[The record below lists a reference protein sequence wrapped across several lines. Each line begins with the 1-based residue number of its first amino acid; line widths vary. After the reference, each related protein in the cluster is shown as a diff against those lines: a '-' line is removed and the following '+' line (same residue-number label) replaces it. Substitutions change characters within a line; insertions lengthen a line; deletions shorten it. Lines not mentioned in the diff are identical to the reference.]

1 MRTTKFLLSSWPHIC
16 NKPCMFQAW
25 KFIRGYCVINLN
37 FNTNKLRMFYLLAYA
52 TFYYFVQGSVNTWL
66 YIANKHLIL
75 IVTER
80 IKLKTA
86 WLRHIPFL
94 EINTL
99 SLQISSKHTIICTY
113 LFQKGSKEI
122 EILYTLHNPIRVQ
135 DIKPWIN
142 FPIGF

>member
-1 MRTTKFLLSSWPHIC
+1 
-16 NKPCMFQAW
+16 
-25 KFIRGYCVINLN
+25 
-37 FNTNKLRMFYLLAYA
+37 MFYLLAYA

-80 IKLKTA
+80 IKL
-86 WLRHIPFL
+86 
-94 EINTL
+94 NTL
-99 SLQISSKHTIICTY
+99 LLQISSKHTIICTY

-135 DIKPWIN
+135 DNKTLN
-142 FPIGF
+142 KFPYWFPEYKQSTR